1 MIYNK
6 ITYYLLG
13 FLCLCMYSSC
23 KDNDNQTGDSW
34 ISGIPNQ
41 WNVGKEGG
49 HKEFSF
55 ILTSDVPADRIDCT
69 VPKEADNW
77 CEATISGNKLYVMVF
92 RSYVECERSTNIT
105 ISSPGNKNF
114 LIEINQEAGSKS
126 DDIKIK
132 VLAGKA
138 DTEATVNDSKGN
150 PLTIQMSY
158 DGDYNTYFQSIEGV
172 DVTKTFR
179 IVYTLEEGHTLNRI
193 LLTPRA
199 DNSLGV
205 FSKFEI
211 EVSTTGMPAS
221 FIKVASIEREEGDQS
236 PLNLI
241 LDTPI
246 KEAKFVRFLIQPGYQ
261 NRISCAEME
270 FFEESK
276 NKFDYT
282 SIFSDALCSRL
293 KPRISSHEIKNMPE
307 GPVRETAEQLLKGT
321 YKSNYRLATYRPYQ
335 DPTIMAT
342 QNRTKKYSLRDN
354 PTGIYATPGEKL
366 FVALDDVYEGA
377 DISILVQD
385 LNGGYANSK
394 TYHLKKGLN
403 EITTSIG
410 GLIYVLNHVEDN
422 IPLLSSNDTQRK
434 IAEKS
439 VKVHF
444 IGGKVNGYY
453 DSQKNTIADWTN
465 IINNAPY
472 QDIDVLGK
480 YAHITWKVAD
490 FRSYNT
496 NIESVLKKYDRLV
509 YLEQEF
515 LGLVKYN
522 KMYNNRMHFAI
533 DYKTNSPN
541 ASNFRTVY
549 LPSYAEVFCDPD
561 RFEARL
567 WGPSHEVGHCNQINP
582 GFKWIGMT
590 EVSNNLLALYVQEA
604 FGQPSKLLVDK
615 GNPMI
620 EDGSRFYSDNE
631 YLKIENW
638 YQVATDYIVKGK
650 RSYFLPSID
659 PSKGYETKL
668 VPLWQLKLYLMDVLG
683 KKEFYHDLCE
693 YYRTYE
699 VPDIDKLTNGILQ
712 LDFVRQVC
720 RISGI
725 NLIDFFKQWG
735 FLTPI
740 DAVIK
745 DYSSKKVTITKDQIS
760 DLIIEI
766 NNANYQDAHQNVH
779 EITEANMNN
788 YK

>member
-1 MIYNK
+1 M
-6 ITYYLLG
+6 
-13 FLCLCMYSSC
+13 
-23 KDNDNQTGDSW
+23 
-34 ISGIPNQ
+34 
-41 WNVGKEGG
+41 
-49 HKEFSF
+49 
-55 ILTSDVPADRIDCT
+55 
-69 VPKEADNW
+69 
-77 CEATISGNKLYVMVF
+77 
-92 RSYVECERSTNIT
+92 
-105 ISSPGNKNF
+105 
-114 LIEINQEAGSKS
+114 LIVKHI
-126 DDIKIK
+126 
-132 VLAGKA
+132 
-138 DTEATVNDSKGN
+138 
-150 PLTIQMSY
+150 
-158 DGDYNTYFQSIEGV
+158 IE
-172 DVTKTFR
+172 
-179 IVYTLEEGHTLNRI
+179 
-193 LLTPRA
+193 
-199 DNSLGV
+199 
-205 FSKFEI
+205 
-211 EVSTTGMPAS
+211 
-221 FIKVASIEREEGDQS
+221 
-236 PLNLI
+236 
-241 LDTPI
+241 
-246 KEAKFVRFLIQPGYQ
+246 
-261 NRISCAEME
+261 
-270 FFEESK
+270 
-276 NKFDYT
+276 
-282 SIFSDALCSRL
+282 
-293 KPRISSHEIKNMPE
+293 
-307 GPVRETAEQLLKGT
+307 
-321 YKSNYRLATYRPYQ
+321 
-335 DPTIMAT
+335 
-342 QNRTKKYSLRDN
+342 
-354 PTGIYATPGEKL
+354 
-366 FVALDDVYEGA
+366 
-377 DISILVQD
+377 
-385 LNGGYANSK
+385 
-394 TYHLKKGLN
+394 KGLN

-745 DYSSKKVTITKDQIS
+745 DYSSKKVTITKDQIN